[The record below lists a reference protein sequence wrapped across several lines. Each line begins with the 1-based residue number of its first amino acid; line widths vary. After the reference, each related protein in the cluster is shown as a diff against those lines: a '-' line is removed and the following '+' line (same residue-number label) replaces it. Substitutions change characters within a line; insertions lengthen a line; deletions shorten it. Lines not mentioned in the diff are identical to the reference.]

1 MSFIAPAGPKEA
13 ALAVKPLHHNLLIGC
28 IHSRC
33 HGSADNRAVTPNTP
47 KSQGTKGKEKEPTP
61 HQSPNKGSPTHTKS
75 RCEPYICICTYI
87 HIYIY
92 TYIHIYIYAY
102 MHIYIY
108 TYIHIYIYTYIH
120 IYIYTYIHI
129 HIYTYTHINIYTYAH
144 INIYTYIHIYACI
157 HMPYLQH
164 TRIRPPL

>member
-33 HGSADNRAVTPNTP
+33 HGSADNRAPEHPEEPGN
-47 KSQGTKGKEKEPTP
+47 QGEGKGPTP
-61 HQSPNKGSPTHTKS
+61 HQSPNKGSPTHTKG

-87 HIYIY
+87 HIHIY
-92 TYIHIYIYAY
+92 TYIHICIYA
-102 MHIYIY
+102 
-108 TYIHIYIYTYIH
+108 YIHIYIYTYIH
-120 IYIYTYIHI
+120 IYNIYIYTYTHI
-129 HIYTYTHINIYTYAH
+129 HIYTYTHIHIYTY
-144 INIYTYIHIYACI
+144 THIYIYMRAYIC
-157 HMPYLQH
+157 HTYKH